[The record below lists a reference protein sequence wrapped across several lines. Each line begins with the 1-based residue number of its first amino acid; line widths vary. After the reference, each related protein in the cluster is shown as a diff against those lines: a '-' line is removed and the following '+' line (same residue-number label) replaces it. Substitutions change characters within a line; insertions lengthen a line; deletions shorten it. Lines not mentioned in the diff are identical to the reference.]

1 MLLRL
6 LFPSWAF
13 FDTVTD
19 VPVLEA
25 RLGNGGRAGRW
36 RSVLQAPAR
45 SHLAIVYNPE
55 GTAHLAL
62 QGVVDR
68 FAAECEQA
76 IVDTVTR
83 DHVAAIAES
92 TVHEWMDAGE
102 PSATWAWRV
111 VAITPNE
118 CAAAPR
124 VLYESGD
131 LSLRAGRLS

>member
-13 FDTVTD
+13 FDTVTE

-25 RLGNGGRAGRW
+25 RLGNGRRAGMW

-45 SHLAIVYNPE
+45 SSLALVYNPE

-62 QGVVDR
+62 QGAVDR
-68 FAAECEQA
+68 LAAECEHA
-76 IVDTVTR
+76 MVDAVTR

-92 TVHEWMDAGE
+92 AVREWVDAGE
-102 PSATWAWRV
+102 PSATWGWRV
-111 VAITPNE
+111 VAIIPR
-118 CAAAPR
+118 AHSAAPR

-131 LSLRAGRLS
+131 LSLGA

>member
-13 FDTVTD
+13 FDTVAE

-25 RLGNGGRAGRW
+25 RLGTGRGTGTW

-45 SHLAIVYNPE
+45 SRLAIVYNPE

-62 QGVVDR
+62 QGAVDR
-68 FAAECEQA
+68 LAAECEQGM
-76 IVDTVTR
+76 VDAVTR

-92 TVHEWMDAGE
+92 TVREWVDAGE

-111 VAITPNE
+111 VAITPRA
-118 CAAAPR
+118 CSVAPR

-131 LSLRAGRLS
+131 LPLRA